1 MLRII
6 RTISPLILVLI
17 FQMNGH
23 AQGKSLLWKVSGKGL
38 TAPSYLFG
46 TVHMI
51 CKNELSFAPAVTTAL
66 KSSKAMCMEI
76 DLMNNDDH
84 NKLMAMI
91 MHTDAT
97 YSLRRLFD
105 STDYATLNRYFMDS
119 LQFNLAS
126 LDKAKPFML
135 TTLLLARQIPC
146 NEQDI
151 ASPDRELAAMATDQ
165 KKPIA
170 TLETM
175 ESQMALFDSIP
186 DTAEAAMIMH
196 IIRDIKANDKEA
208 REMMN
213 IWKQQDLDK
222 LYQLVIKAPDL
233 KNYQNLML
241 FQRNA
246 AWVPQIEQLM
256 KKGSLF
262 VAVGAAHLAG
272 DKGLIS
278 LLRKQGYKVEA
289 VN

>member
-6 RTISPLILVLI
+6 RTISPLLLVFI
-17 FQMNGH
+17 FQISGN

-38 TAPSYLFG
+38 TTPSYLFG

-66 KSSKAMCMEI
+66 QNAQSMCMEI

-84 NKLMAMI
+84 DNMRALI
-91 MHTDAT
+91 MHTDAN
-97 YSLRRLFD
+97 YSLRQLFD
-105 STDYATLNRYFMDS
+105 STDYATLNRYFLDS

-135 TTLLLARQIPC
+135 TTLLLAKQIPC
-146 NEQDI
+146 NDEDI
-151 ASPDRELAAMATDQ
+151 ASPDRVLAAMAINQ

-170 TLETM
+170 TLETV

-196 IIRDIKANDKEA
+196 ILRDIKANDKEA
-208 REMMN
+208 HELTN

-222 LYQLVIKAPDL
+222 LYQLVIQSPDL
-233 KNYQNLML
+233 KDYQNLML

-246 AWVPQIEQLM
+246 AWVPRIEQLM

-272 DKGLIS
+272 NKGLIS

>member
-6 RTISPLILVLI
+6 RTISPLLLVFI
-17 FQMNGH
+17 FQISGN

-38 TAPSYLFG
+38 TTPSYLFG

-66 KSSKAMCMEI
+66 QNAQSMCMEI

-84 NKLMAMI
+84 DNMRALI
-91 MHTDAT
+91 MHTDAN
-97 YSLRRLFD
+97 YSLRQLFD
-105 STDYATLNRYFMDS
+105 STDYATLNRYFLDS

-135 TTLLLARQIPC
+135 TTLLLAKQIPC
-146 NEQDI
+146 NDEDI
-151 ASPDRELAAMATDQ
+151 ASPDRVLAAMATNQ

-170 TLETM
+170 TLETV

-196 IIRDIKANDKEA
+196 ILRDIKANDKEA
-208 REMMN
+208 HELTN

-222 LYQLVIKAPDL
+222 LYQLVIQSPDL
-233 KNYQNLML
+233 KDYQNLML

-246 AWVPQIEQLM
+246 AWVPRIEQLM

-272 DKGLIS
+272 NKGLIS